1 MFRVKRRLK
10 DQHGNRE
17 TLVHEQ
23 LFRDMWDAV
32 QFARLWSEY
41 DVDVVNWYQPSKT
54 IHCKYTI
61 RQNGTTIALR
71 TYGMQTCGFAGIREI
86 KHISWEWTV

>member
-17 TLVHEQ
+17 TIVHEQ

-32 QFARLWSEY
+32 RFAHRWSEY
-41 DVDVVNWYQPSKT
+41 DADIVNWYQPSKT

-61 RQNGTTIALR
+61 RQNGTTIDLR
-71 TYGMQTCGFAGIREI
+71 TYGMQWCGFAGIREI

>member
-1 MFRVKRRLK
+1 MAIAK
-10 DQHGNRE
+10 
-17 TLVHEQ
+17 Q
-23 LFRDMWDAV
+23 LFMNSC
-32 QFARLWSEY
+32 FATCGMLCSLLTGG
-41 DVDVVNWYQPSKT
+41 QSMMLTSSTGTSPSKT

-61 RQNGTTIALR
+61 RQNGTTIDLR